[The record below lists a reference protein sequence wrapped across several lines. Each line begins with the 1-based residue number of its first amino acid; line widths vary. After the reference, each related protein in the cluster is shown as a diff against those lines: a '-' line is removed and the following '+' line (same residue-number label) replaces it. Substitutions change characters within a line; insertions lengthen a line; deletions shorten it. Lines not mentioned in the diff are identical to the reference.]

1 MVNPREDIVS
11 ATPLEAGVLEYDWI
25 VQPTGRAVGP
35 EVVQSEVIH
44 TLTSMRDDLHL
55 GRMAVLMH
63 DDTNNR
69 LYRALEIGWTDG
81 DAAGWAGNCNEYP
94 RISEA
99 VRQRS
104 PIVASKSDMI
114 PAYVQCLNTRGLYIL
129 PLTLENLVPA
139 IVLAEP
145 QDGQPHITSLW
156 AQLARL
162 HMRTG
167 GLAAQLQRQS
177 AELYEER
184 LRRGYLREI
193 AAAILEG
200 QPIAETSQR
209 ICELI
214 AQRLHIDKVGLF
226 LTDRRGVTVPAA
238 LRNISTHYAEG
249 VLNLAKRSP
258 IRARAEAT
266 SLPVYIPNVQDDVT
280 LPHELISLMKNED
293 IESVLMATLQH
304 ESEML
309 GALVVYPRVD
319 RNVTPSEI
327 SMFQGFADMA
337 ALSVTA
343 SRQVEQQRSV
353 AALAERNRLA
363 REIHDTVAQSLSA
376 LSLQLETAQAYLESG
391 DRTAADEMLKAVRDQ
406 AKTALQ
412 ETRRAIQGLSAA
424 PLDTLSLP
432 EAISEELTRNFAD
445 DEVSTQFVVT
455 GSERAVQPEV
465 GTALLRIA
473 QEALNNAR
481 RHANAHRIRV
491 GLQYTPEEL
500 VLLVEDD
507 GAGFN
512 TSLERTPGAEGGYGL
527 FGMEERALLLGGSL
541 QVDSTPGW
549 GTRIRASVP
558 CRAMNAI
565 ESPSPAQSPPAEP
578 SQLETVRVDH
588 LRILL
593 ADDHTLARQGLRSML
608 ETDAAIRVEAEAA
621 NGKAAFEIA
630 TRLRPDVVLLDL
642 QMPEWDGIETLKHLR
657 AELPELPVIIITS
670 AATDLQI
677 AEALQAGAKGFLLK
691 DAAGPEIL
699 AAVRAAFRGE
709 TVLSSTLSVRLAAL
723 ATNQNAPS
731 HRNSAGATFGLN
743 EREMEV
749 LNLLAQ
755 GSRNKEIAAALFL
768 APKTVEFHLS
778 NIFSKMQVSNRT
790 EAARLALE
798 NGLIKPRNQS

>member
-1 MVNPREDIVS
+1 MAE
-11 ATPLEAGVLEYDWI
+11 PLENDSLAKLPPSIISEYDWM
-25 VQPTGRAVGP
+25 VQPTGCAVGP
-35 EVVQSEVIH
+35 AVVQTEVLR
-44 TLTSMRDDLHL
+44 TFTDMQADLHL

-63 DDTNNR
+63 DDISGR
-69 LYRALEIGWTDG
+69 LYRALEIGWADS
-81 DAAGWAGNCNEYP
+81 DSVGWSGNSADYP
-94 RISEA
+94 RIGEA
-99 VRQRS
+99 VKQRTPLATS
-104 PIVASKSDMI
+104 SNDSVPDYI
-114 PAYVQCLNTRGLYIL
+114 QCLNSQGLYVL
-129 PLTLENLVPA
+129 PLTLHTIVPA
-139 IVLAEP
+139 VILAEP
-145 QDGQPHITSLW
+145 HDGQPRITSLW
-156 AQLARL
+156 SQRAVL
-162 HMRTG
+162 HMRAG
-167 GLAAQLQRQS
+167 GLASQLQRQS

-214 AQRLHIDKVGLF
+214 SQRLHIDKVGLF

-238 LRNISTHYAEG
+238 LRNISTHYVEG

-280 LPHELISLMKNED
+280 LPDELKSLMKSEA

-304 ESEML
+304 ESERL
-309 GALVVYPRVD
+309 GMLVVYPRID
-319 RNVTPSEI
+319 RNLTPSEI

-343 SRQVEQQRSV
+343 SRQVEEQRSV

-391 DRTAADEMLKAVRDQ
+391 DRTSADEMLRAVRGQ

-432 EAISEELTRNFAD
+432 EAISEELSRNFK
-445 DEVSTQFVVT
+445 DEDVSTQFVVT
-455 GSERAVQPEV
+455 GTERQVQPEI

-481 RHANAHRIRV
+481 RHAGAHRIRV
-491 GLQYTPEEL
+491 GLQYTPEDL

-507 GAGFN
+507 GVGFD
-512 TSLERTPGAEGGYGL
+512 TSRERTPGTEGGYGL

-541 QVDSTPGW
+541 QIDSTPGW

-558 CRAMNAI
+558 CRAVTAMEAVQSVPALPVEPAI
-565 ESPSPAQSPPAEP
+565 VEN
-578 SQLETVRVDH
+578 VRVDH
-588 LRILL
+588 LRIVL

-608 ETDAAIRVEAEAA
+608 ETDPTITVEAEAP
-621 NGKAAFEIA
+621 NGRAAYEIA
-630 TRLRPDVVLLDL
+630 ARLRPDVVLLDL
-642 QMPEWDGIETLKHLR
+642 QMPDWDGIETLKHIR
-657 AELPELPVIIITS
+657 ADLPEMPVIIITS
-670 AATDLQI
+670 AATDAQI
-677 AEALQAGAKGFLLK
+677 AEALTLGAKGVLLK

-699 AAVRAAFRGE
+699 AAVRAAVRGE
-709 TVLSSTLSVRLAAL
+709 TVLSSLLSTRLAAM
-723 ATNQNAPS
+723 ATNQPTAPS
-731 HRNSAGATFGLN
+731 VVPTGTTFGLN

-749 LNLLAQ
+749 LALLAQ

-778 NIFSKMQVSNRT
+778 NIFSKLQVSNRT
-790 EAARLALE
+790 EAARIALE
-798 NGLIKPRNQS
+798 NGLTKPRN